1 MSPQGDGKAEKENP
15 TTIVN
20 SNQRILPTY
29 LHWHTLMKWRSY
41 ERPWRKYCP
50 FFAKEGHVWEW
61 PLIYW
66 SQFWQCQG
74 FPIRLTRFH
83 NQLQWIHCKNFRIWS
98 LKAEEDLA
106 LTFLVLKMLVPKQQN
121 KRVPQK
127 SKTNYS
133 CFYFIKSCFSAQ
145 AKTKGKKDALK
156 NSILV
161 LRFFKVPCF

>member
-1 MSPQGDGKAEKENP
+1 MIGLEEN
-15 TTIVN
+15 IVFFL
-20 SNQRILPTY
+20 QRRGMIG
-29 LHWHTLMKWRSY
+29 SD
-41 ERPWRKYCP
+41 PW
-50 FFAKEGHVWEW
+50 FIGVSFGSAKV
-61 PLIYW
+61 
-66 SQFWQCQG
+66 

-106 LTFLVLKMLVPKQQN
+106 LTFLVLKILVPKQQN